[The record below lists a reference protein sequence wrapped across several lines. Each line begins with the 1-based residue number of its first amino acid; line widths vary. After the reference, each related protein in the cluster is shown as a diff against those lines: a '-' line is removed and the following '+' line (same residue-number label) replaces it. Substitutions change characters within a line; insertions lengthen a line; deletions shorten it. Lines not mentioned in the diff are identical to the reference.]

1 MNIKWEPYW
10 YELDQSI
17 VIGDIDL
24 FYLTKDNCYFSY
36 GLSSENY
43 ECEVKAEILKITHP
57 ELGDIKGIITIGLD
71 YSIYLSDGNV
81 IIVNAEENPGKIYDS
96 QYVVSGWSFDV
107 QINIIEKTVRK
118 VTEINNEQEALS
130 VNEQKAQR
138 QERIKRYKNLLG
150 ISKADWDKGRR
161 GSQMW

>member
-81 IIVNAEENPGKIYDS
+81 IIVNAEENPGKIYNS
-96 QYVVSGWSFDV
+96 QYVVNGWNFDV
-107 QINIIEKTVRK
+107 QINIIEKTVRT
-118 VTEINNEQEALS
+118 VTEINNEQETLS

-150 ISKADWDKGRR
+150 ISKADWDK
-161 GSQMW
+161 

>member
-71 YSIYLSDGNV
+71 YSIASDNRPCIADNV
-81 IIVNAEENPGKIYDS
+81 SRCQG
-96 QYVVSGWSFDV
+96 
-107 QINIIEKTVRK
+107 
-118 VTEINNEQEALS
+118 
-130 VNEQKAQR
+130 
-138 QERIKRYKNLLG
+138 RICGVLL
-150 ISKADWDKGRR
+150 
-161 GSQMW
+161 